1 MSDDAPLIQDET
13 DRLGLYVH
21 WPYCARICP
30 YCDFNVYKAANG
42 DPDGLLA
49 AMLEDLALW
58 RERTGP
64 RKLASVHFGGGTP
77 SLMTPAAISAVL
89 ERAEALFGFEPGAEI
104 GLEANPAERRRLAD
118 IAKAGVERLSL
129 GVQALD
135 DASLKALGRDHD
147 AAAGLDAI
155 EIAQTHFDRVS
166 FDLIYARE
174 GQSLDAWAREL
185 TQAIGFGAGHL
196 SLYQLTIEP
205 GTAFQK
211 KRDRGELTP
220 PDDDHAAAMFEMT
233 QEITEAAGLPAYEV
247 SNHARTP
254 RDQSAH
260 NRLYWQGADW
270 IGIGPGAHS
279 RIGRADREGRISASA
294 LRRPVDYMS
303 GVSGGQAHQ
312 IEPLSAR
319 DEAVERVLMGLRLI
333 EDGLNTAKT
342 QKITGTDMDPNRIT
356 ALVSEGVISAED
368 GVIRLTRKGRVFAD
382 YAAQQLAPV

>member
-1 MSDDAPLIQDET
+1 MSGEAPHRDDEI

-21 WPYCARICP
+21 WPFCARICP
-30 YCDFNVYKAANG
+30 YCDFNVYKATNS
-42 DPDGLLA
+42 DPDVLLS
-49 AMLEDLALW
+49 AMLADLTQW
-58 RERTGP
+58 RDRVGP
-64 RKLASVHFGGGTP
+64 RKLASLHFGGGTP
-77 SLMTPAAISAVL
+77 SLMSPAAITAVL
-89 ERAEALFGFEPGAEI
+89 DKADALFGLEPGAEI
-104 GLEANPAERRRLAD
+104 GLEANPAERGRLAD

-147 AAAGLDAI
+147 AAADLDAI

-174 GQSLDAWAREL
+174 AQSLDDWAREL
-185 TQAIGFGAGHL
+185 CRAIGFGAGHL

-211 KRDRGELTP
+211 KRDRGELTA
-220 PDDDHAAAMFEMT
+220 PDEDHAAAMFEMT
-233 QEITEAAGLPAYEV
+233 QEITEAAGLCAYEV

-254 RDQSAH
+254 RDQSVH
-260 NRLYWQGADW
+260 NRLYWRGADW
-270 IGIGPGAHS
+270 IGVGPGAHS
-279 RIGRADREGRISASA
+279 RIGRADLKGRISASA
-294 LRRPVDYMS
+294 LLRPVDYMA
-303 GVSGGQAHQ
+303 GVSAGQAHQ

-333 EDGLNTAKT
+333 EDGLNTAMT
-342 QKITGTDMDPNRIT
+342 QKITGTDIDPNRVL
-356 ALVSEGVISAED
+356 ALVNRGVVTSED